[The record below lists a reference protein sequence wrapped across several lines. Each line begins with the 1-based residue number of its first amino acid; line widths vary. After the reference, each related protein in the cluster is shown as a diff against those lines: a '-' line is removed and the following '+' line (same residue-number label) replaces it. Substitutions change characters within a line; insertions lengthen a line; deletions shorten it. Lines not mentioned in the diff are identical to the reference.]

1 MKNEDK
7 KSIDDRY
14 IRIISIPLIGVLMP
28 LLFYTSQEDSPG
40 LIIWII
46 FSTILTLIAWETSR
60 HVVSFLWKKYPWEGN
75 PIRHLLIIT
84 LFLTVLAV
92 FLGLLVYYMN
102 VLFGDVSDQ
111 YWDRMKGIHLSI
123 LLLTFFTTS
132 VYEAVFLFHKWK
144 KALTLSAELER
155 ENIKSQFETL
165 KNQVSPHFLF
175 NSLNTLSWLIP
186 ENPEKAV
193 EYVSKFSSIYRYVLD
208 VKDLNAVE
216 LKDELEFVQSYI
228 YLQKIRFGDY
238 LDVSINID
246 PDKLDSRIMPLSLQV
261 LIENAI
267 KHNEISE
274 SYPLTIHLYLE
285 DEYVVVKNSLKLI
298 SPNTDSPGTGLKN
311 LAERYSLVSDRKPY
325 FHSNEKEFIAG
336 IPCFVGYK

>member
-1 MKNEDK
+1 MQRTEDK
-7 KSIDDRY
+7 GMIKDRY

-28 LLFYTSQEDSPG
+28 LLFYTSQDSPG
-40 LIIWII
+40 LLIWII
-46 FSTILTLIAWETSR
+46 FSTLLTLIAWETSR

-75 PIRHLLIIT
+75 PVQHLLISA

-102 VLFGDVSDQ
+102 VLFGDVSDR
-111 YWDRMKGIHLSI
+111 YWDRMKGVHFSI
-123 LLLTFFTTS
+123 VLLTFFTTS
-132 VYEAVFLFHKWK
+132 IYEAVFLFHKWK

-165 KNQVSPHFLF
+165 KNQVNPHFLF
-175 NSLNTLSWLIP
+175 NSLNTLSWLIH

-193 EYVSKFSSIYRYVLD
+193 EYVSEFSSIYRYVLD
-208 VKDLNAVE
+208 VKDLNAVK

-228 YLQKIRFGDY
+228 YLQKIRFGDE
-238 LDVSINID
+238 LDVSITID
-246 PDKLDSRIMPLSLQV
+246 PEKLDSLIMPLSLQV

-274 SYPLTIHLYLE
+274 TYPLKIQLYFE
-285 DEYVVVKNSLKLI
+285 DEYVLVKNSLKKI
-298 SPNTDSPGTGLKN
+298 SLSMDSPGTGLKN
-311 LAERYSLVSDRKPY
+311 LAERYRLVTDRVPY
-325 FHSNEKEFIAG
+325 FYSDEKEYTAG
-336 IPCFVGYK
+336 IPCIADFK